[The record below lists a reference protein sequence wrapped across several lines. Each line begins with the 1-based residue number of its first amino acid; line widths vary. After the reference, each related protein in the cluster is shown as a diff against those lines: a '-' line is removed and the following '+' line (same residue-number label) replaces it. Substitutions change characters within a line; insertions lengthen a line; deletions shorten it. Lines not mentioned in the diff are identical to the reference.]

1 MTMFALGAAAGCGVT
16 VALTLIRRRLLRRSA
31 VDKQSRFTGTG
42 VDHSHRAVPADLSVA
57 AETAVPAT
65 GADFS
70 GSTGV
75 PPADSGSARSDYL
88 SRGTEEPAQ
97 VAVEAGESAP
107 APAPV
112 YKELLADW
120 YWSMPYVRKLLGL
133 VTEKTEA
140 AAMGLIEKYQE
151 VHTLASSAGEEAR
164 SARTSLNQA
173 GDGQGVDTLID
184 ATRVRIES
192 ERERSAELARLG
204 ERTREQTRE
213 SDELI
218 KRVNSIVDEIGDIA
232 DRSKVIS
239 INLGIEAAK
248 IGKLGGPF
256 KVIADQ
262 LRMLNTSTGEASRRA
277 GALMEDFGAFQT
289 RLVEDWQQTILEN
302 VSEAG
307 ESARITEE
315 TIESLVSAIEKMRAV
330 FDRLIERT
338 IASEGSMDEILSH
351 LQFQDITRQQVENVD
366 DILVDLVDQTK
377 ARMSEEIDME
387 HADSE
392 LIARLEEKL
401 KHRFKVYDEESVLGG
416 TS

>member
-1 MTMFALGAAAGCGVT
+1 MTFFLLGAIAGCGVT
-16 VALTLIRRRLLRRSA
+16 VVAAFITRRLSA
-31 VDKQSRFTGTG
+31 SPGDEPEMPP
-42 VDHSHRAVPADLSVA
+42 VPLLD
-57 AETAVPAT
+57 
-65 GADFS
+65 
-70 GSTGV
+70 
-75 PPADSGSARSDYL
+75 DSGALPEPEKARN
-88 SRGTEEPAQ
+88 EENDIEYPA
-97 VAVEAGESAP
+97 EDEKDPG
-107 APAPV
+107 PV
-112 YKELLADW
+112 HTVHRELLADW
-120 YWSMPYVRKLLGL
+120 FWSMPYVRKLLGL

-164 SARTSLNQA
+164 SARSTLNQA
-173 GDGQGVDTLID
+173 GDGQGVDALIN
-184 ATRVRIES
+184 ATRERIES

-218 KRVNSIVDEIGDIA
+218 KRVNSIVEEIGDIA

-248 IGKLGGPF
+248 IGKLGAPF

-289 RLVEDWQQTILEN
+289 RLVEDWQRTILEN

-307 ESARITEE
+307 ESARVTEE
-315 TIESLVSAIEKMRAV
+315 TIESLVSAIEELRAV

-338 IASEGSMDEILSH
+338 IASEGSMDEILAH

-366 DILVDLVDQTK
+366 TILVDLVEQTK
-377 ARMSEEIDME
+377 ERMVGEIE
-387 HADSE
+387 VEQADAE

-416 TS
+416 GS

>member
-1 MTMFALGAAAGCGVT
+1 MTSFLIGLAAGCGGT
-16 VALTLIRRRLLRRSA
+16 AAAVAVWYWRRSA
-31 VDKQSRFTGTG
+31 
-42 VDHSHRAVPADLSVA
+42 
-57 AETAVPAT
+57 AT
-65 GADFS
+65 GGDSAAPF
-70 GSTGV
+70 
-75 PPADSGSARSDYL
+75 PPAAALLDDA
-88 SRGTEEPAQ
+88 EPSFGDTAAPNGAIPAAAAAAVKEGAQ
-97 VAVEAGESAP
+97 AGVEAPAEQLPDDAIEAGAP
-107 APAPV
+107 PSL
-112 YKELLADW
+112 YRELLADW

-133 VTEKTEA
+133 ITEKTEA
-140 AAMGLIEKYQE
+140 AALGLIEKYQE
-151 VHTLASSAGEEAR
+151 VHTRATAAGEEAR
-164 SARTSLNQA
+164 SARTTLNEA
-173 GDGQGVDTLID
+173 GDGQGVDALIN
-184 ATRVRIES
+184 ATRVRIER
-192 ERERSAELARLG
+192 ERERAGELARLG

-218 KRVNSIVDEIGDIA
+218 TRVNSIVEEIGDIA

-277 GALMEDFGAFQT
+277 GALMDDFGAFQT
-289 RLVEDWQQTILEN
+289 RLVDDWQQTILEN

-315 TIESLVSAIEKMRAV
+315 TIESLVSAIEAMRAV

-366 DILVDLVDQTK
+366 DILVDLVDETK
-377 ARMSEEIDME
+377 ERMSGELDVE
-387 HADSE
+387 HADAE

>member
-1 MTMFALGAAAGCGVT
+1 MTLFLLGALAGGAAAVT
-16 VALTLIRRRLLRRSA
+16 ATTIVRRAGAARRGARGDDGAEEPLAPPGGAAAVA
-31 VDKQSRFTGTG
+31 
-42 VDHSHRAVPADLSVA
+42 
-57 AETAVPAT
+57 
-65 GADFS
+65 
-70 GSTGV
+70 
-75 PPADSGSARSDYL
+75 
-88 SRGTEEPAQ
+88 EPAQ
-97 VAVEAGESAP
+97 PEGPVLDQHGTHHDGERENGSEEFSDATVP
-107 APAPV
+107 RNESLSS
-112 YKELLADW
+112 YREQLADW
-120 YWSMPYVRKLLGL
+120 YWSMPYVRKLLSL

-151 VHTLASSAGEEAR
+151 VHSLASSAGEEAR
-164 SARTSLNQA
+164 SARSTLNEA
-173 GDGQGVDTLID
+173 GDGRGVDALIN
-184 ATRVRIES
+184 ATRERIAS

-204 ERTREQTRE
+204 ERTKEQTRE

-218 KRVNSIVDEIGDIA
+218 QRVNSIVDEIGDIA

-248 IGKLGGPF
+248 IGKLGAPF

-315 TIESLVSAIEKMRAV
+315 TIESLVSAIEEMRAV

-338 IASEGSMDEILSH
+338 IASEGSMDEILAH

-366 DILVDLVDQTK
+366 DILVDLVEQTK
-377 ARMSEEIDME
+377 ERMEGEIDME

-416 TS
+416 SP